1 MKRIFLIAVW
11 LCVSLVGLAQNFHG
25 TVVSKSNDKPIDGVS
40 VCLLSPDSTI
50 VSFGISD
57 LDGKF
62 SIEHQESQKK
72 VAFLSFQCMGFKRL
86 MLPVDGL
93 EGNLL
98 IRMEDKTFR
107 IKEVKVTSKR
117 IVEKEDTLVYSV
129 AGFAQPQD
137 RSIADVIA
145 KMPGLEVNGGGQISF
160 NGKAINKFYIEGMD
174 LMGDKY
180 ALASNN
186 LSRKRIKSVE
196 VLQNHQPIAMLRGKS
211 FSEQAALN
219 LILED
224 NSKMN
229 LTGSADLGAGGSE
242 EDFLYKNRLLAMSF
256 GRKYQTLNIY
266 KNDNTGADLYTEI
279 SPMNV
284 LFERREEVQEEG
296 SLVSAV
302 STAVPDIDRT
312 RYTFNK
318 SHLVA
323 TNHLFQL
330 AKKATLRAQVSYFD
344 DVSERSNRVETE
356 YLFDENQS
364 EKMVELNLGKSHKK
378 RLDANLNLE
387 INRKELYVKNELKGS
402 FEWLTADSR
411 TQWNDASL
419 NLSSTPDRRFFADE
433 LDVKLPLSN
442 DRFISITSSNGYNKM
457 PQELSIYSGELQAVD
472 YTSFYTHTT
481 ASFRHKF
488 FKLFANYKAGFK
500 GQFQELDASIAG
512 KSLLAD
518 QRLNRCIP
526 YGGLELMY
534 ERNSFR
540 AEGNVDVQW
549 LDWNWKRYGTAQDV
563 NYLQERIEDGRRNV
577 GSETSD
583 SEGRFY
589 PKAQLKLRYQFNGYA
604 EMNMKYGYEAELED
618 LRQIYDGYLFT
629 SYRTMVNN
637 AHAPEVNESHRVSVF
652 YKYNQPIKGLFFS
665 LSASARFSQ
674 EHSAYETE
682 LSKEHN
688 LLVRNRIA
696 VDYDSKTYMVN
707 ARFTKSFSWWKSLF
721 ALNGGYLNLQ
731 DAQFTG
737 GQLQDFYMNNYSASA
752 SFSAR
757 PLRFLSVELK
767 SSWSQQHLD
776 SPTADSK
783 VNQWRHHVDLSF
795 PITDNLLL
803 GINNAIHQSVET
815 HENSWFS
822 DFYANYT
829 YKRVEFQLKVNNI
842 LGKSAYER
850 EFVSS
855 IERNYYRYTLR
866 PREFIAGL
874 SFNF

>member
-1 MKRIFLIAVW
+1 MKRIFLLFVL
-11 LCVSLVGLAQNFHG
+11 LCTSLISFAQHYYG
-25 TVVSKSNDKPIDGVS
+25 TILSKSNDKPIDGVS
-40 VCLLSPDSTI
+40 ICLLSPDSAI
-50 VSFGISD
+50 VNFGISD
-57 LDGKF
+57 EEGKF
-62 SIEHQESQKK
+62 SIAHQQSQKQ

-86 MLPVDGL
+86 MLPVAGL
-93 EGNLL
+93 EGNLQ
-98 IRMEDKTFR
+98 IRMEEKAFR
-107 IKEVKVTSKR
+107 IKDVKVTSKR
-117 IVEKEDTLVYSV
+117 IVEKEDTIVYSV
-129 AGFAQPQD
+129 VGFAQPQD

-145 KMPGLEVNGGGQISF
+145 KMPGLEVKGGQISF

-180 ALASNN
+180 ALAFNN

-196 VLQNHQPIAMLRGKS
+196 VLQNHQPIAMLRGKT

-224 NSKMN
+224 NSKLN
-229 LTGSADLGAGGSE
+229 LTGSADLGAGGSAD
-242 EDFLYKNRLLAMSF
+242 DFLYKNRLLAMLF
-256 GRKYQTLNIY
+256 GKKYQTLNIY
-266 KNDNTGADLYTEI
+266 KNDNTGVDLYTEI
-279 SPMNV
+279 SPMNMV
-284 LFERREEVQEEG
+284 FGRREEAQEEA

-330 AKKATLRAQVSYFD
+330 AKKATLRAQISYFD
-344 DVSERSNRVETE
+344 DVSERSNQMETQ
-356 YLFDENQS
+356 YLFDEHQP
-364 EKMVELNLGKSHKK
+364 EKMYELNLGKSHKK

-387 INRKELYVKNELKGS
+387 INRNELYVKNELKGS
-402 FEWLTADSR
+402 FDWLTADSR
-411 TQWNDASL
+411 TQWNEASL
-419 NLSSTPDRRFFADE
+419 NISSTPDRRFFADE

-442 DRFISITSSNGYNKM
+442 DRYLSITSSNGYNKM

-472 YTSFYTHTT
+472 YSSFYTHTT

-488 FKLFANYKAGFK
+488 FKLFANYKVGFK
-500 GQFQELDASIAG
+500 GLFQELEATISG
-512 KSLLAD
+512 KPSLKN
-518 QRLNRCIP
+518 QHLNRSTP
-526 YGGLELMY
+526 YAGLGLMF

-540 AEGNVDVQW
+540 AEGDFNAEWIDCSR
-549 LDWNWKRYGTAQDV
+549 L
-563 NYLQERIEDGRRNV
+563 
-577 GSETSD
+577 
-583 SEGRFY
+583 Y
-589 PKAQLKLRYQFNGYA
+589 PKARLNFRYQFNGCSEANIKYA
-604 EMNMKYGYEAELED
+604 YDTEIED

-637 AHAPEVNESHRVSVF
+637 ANTPEVNESHRVSIF

-665 LSASARFSQ
+665 LSASARFGR

-707 ARFTKSFSWWKSLF
+707 ARFSKSFNWWKSLF
-721 ALNGGYLNLQ
+721 VLNGGFVNMKN
-731 DAQFTG
+731 AQFTAG
-737 GQLQDFYMNNYSASA
+737 KLQDYEMNNYIASA

-757 PLRFLSVELK
+757 PLRFFSVELK

-783 VNQWRHHVDLSF
+783 VNQWRHQADLSF

-803 GINNAIHQSVET
+803 GINNAFHQSVET
-815 HENSWFS
+815 NENSWFS
-822 DFYANYT
+822 DFYANYI
-829 YKRVEFQLKVNNI
+829 YKRVEFQLRVNNI
-842 LGKSAYER
+842 MGKSSYER
-850 EFVSS
+850 EFVTS

-866 PREFIAGL
+866 PREFILGV

>member
-1 MKRIFLIAVW
+1 MKRIFLIFFL
-11 LCVSLVGLAQNFHG
+11 LCASLVSLAQNFHG

-50 VSFGISD
+50 VNFGISD
-57 LDGKF
+57 MDGKF
-62 SIEHQESQKK
+62 SIEHQQSQKK

-93 EGNLL
+93 EGNLR
-98 IRMEDKTFR
+98 IRMEDKAFR
-107 IKEVKVTSKR
+107 IKDVKVTSNR
-117 IVEKEDTLVYSV
+117 IVEKEDTIVYSV
-129 AGFAQPQD
+129 VGFAQPQD

-145 KMPGLEVNGGGQISF
+145 KMPGLEVNAGGQISF
-160 NGKAINKFYIEGMD
+160 NGKTINKFYIEGMD

-196 VLQNHQPIAMLRGKS
+196 VFQNHQPIAMLRGKS

-224 NSKMN
+224 NSKLN

-242 EDFLYKNRLLAMSF
+242 DDFLYKNRLMAMLF
-256 GRKYQTLNIY
+256 GKKYQTLNIY
-266 KNDNTGADLYTEI
+266 KNDNTGANLYNEI
-279 SPMNV
+279 SPINRMIG
-284 LFERREEVQEEG
+284 RREEAQEEN
-296 SLVSAV
+296 SLVSTV

-323 TNHLFQL
+323 TNHLYQL
-330 AKKATLRAQVSYFD
+330 AKKATLRAQISYFD
-344 DVSERSNRVETE
+344 DVSERSNQVETE
-356 YLFDENQS
+356 YLFDENQL
-364 EKMVELNLGKSHKK
+364 EKMYELNLGKSHKK

-387 INRKELYVKNELKGS
+387 INRNELYVKNELKGS
-402 FEWLTADSR
+402 FEWLTSVSH

-419 NLSSTPDRRFFADE
+419 NLSSTPDRRFVADE

-442 DRFISITSSNGYNKM
+442 DRYISITSSNAYNKM
-457 PQELSIYSGELQAVD
+457 PQGLSIYSGELQSVD
-472 YTSFYTHTT
+472 YLSFYTHTT

-500 GQFQELDASIAG
+500 GLYQELEASIAE
-512 KSLLAD
+512 KPSLMN
-518 QRLNRCIP
+518 QQLNRSTP
-526 YGGLELMY
+526 YAGLGLMF

-540 AEGNVDVQW
+540 AEGD
-549 LDWNWKRYGTAQDV
+549 LDAEWINCSR
-563 NYLQERIEDGRRNV
+563 L
-577 GSETSD
+577 
-583 SEGRFY
+583 Y
-589 PKAQLKLRYQFNGYA
+589 PKAKLNLRYQFNGYSEA
-604 EMNMKYGYEAELED
+604 NVKYAYDTEIEN
-618 LRQIYDGYLFT
+618 LRQSYDGYLFT
-629 SYRTMVNN
+629 SYRTIVNN
-637 AHAPEVNESHRVSVF
+637 AHTPEVNRSHRVSMF

-665 LSASARFSQ
+665 LSATARFSQ

-688 LLVRNRIA
+688 LLLRKRIA
-696 VDYDSKTYMVN
+696 VDYDSKMYMVN
-707 ARFTKSFSWWKSLF
+707 ARFSKSFNWWKSLF
-721 ALNGGYLNLQ
+721 TLTGGFINIQ

-737 GQLQDFYMNNYSASA
+737 GKLQDYDINNYTASA

-757 PLRFLSVELK
+757 PLRFLSVEIK
-767 SSWSQQHLD
+767 SSWLQQHLD
-776 SPTADSK
+776 SPTANSR
-783 VNQWRHHVDLSF
+783 VNQWRHQADLSF
-795 PITDNLLL
+795 PITDDLLL
-803 GINNAIHQSVET
+803 GINSAFHQSVET
-815 HENSWFS
+815 HEDSWFS

-842 LGKSAYER
+842 MGKSTYER

-866 PREFIAGL
+866 PREFIIGL

>member
-1 MKRIFLIAVW
+1 MKRFFLIVVL
-11 LCVSLVGLAQNFHG
+11 LCASLIGFAQNFHG
-25 TVVSKSNDKPIDGVS
+25 TVVSKSTDKPIDGVS
-40 VCLLSPDSTI
+40 ICLLAADSTI
-50 VSFGISD
+50 VHFGISD
-57 LDGKF
+57 IEGKF
-62 SIEHQESQKK
+62 SIDAQQSQKK
-72 VAFLSFQCMGFKRL
+72 VVFLSFQCMGFKRL
-86 MLPVDGL
+86 MLPVNGL
-93 EGNLL
+93 DGNLR
-98 IRMEDKTFR
+98 IRMEDKAFR
-107 IKEVKVTSKR
+107 IKDVKVTSKR

-129 AGFAQPQD
+129 VGFAQPQD

-145 KMPGLEVNGGGQISF
+145 KMPGLEVNAGGQISF

-224 NSKMN
+224 NSKLN
-229 LTGSADLGAGGSE
+229 LTGSVDLGAGGSE
-242 EDFLYKNRLLAMSF
+242 DDFLYKNRLLAMLF

-266 KNDNTGADLYTEI
+266 KNDNTGANLYNEI

-284 LFERREEVQEEG
+284 LLGRRNEAQEEG
-296 SLVSAV
+296 GVVSAV

-323 TNHLFQL
+323 TNHLYQL
-330 AKKATLRAQVSYFD
+330 AKQATLRAQVSYFD
-344 DVSERSNRVETE
+344 DISERSNRVETE

-364 EKMVELNLGKSHKK
+364 EKMYEFNLGKWHKK

-387 INRKELYVKNELKGS
+387 INRSELYVKNELKGS
-402 FEWLTADSR
+402 FDWLTADSR

-457 PQELSIYSGELQAVD
+457 PQELSIYSGEMQAVD

-488 FKLFANYKAGFK
+488 FKLFANYKVGFK
-500 GQFQELDASIAG
+500 GRFQELEASVAG
-512 KSLLAD
+512 KPSLAN
-518 QRLNRCIP
+518 QRLDR
-526 YGGLELMY
+526 YMSYAGLGLMY
-534 ERNSFR
+534 ERSSFR
-540 AEGNVDVQW
+540 VEGDMNAEW
-549 LDWNWKRYGTAQDV
+549 LDC
-563 NYLQERIEDGRRNV
+563 
-577 GSETSD
+577 S
-583 SEGRFY
+583 RFY
-589 PKAQLKLRYQFNGYA
+589 PKAQLRLRYQFNGYS
-604 EMNMKYGYEAELED
+604 EVNMRYGYDTEVED

-637 AHAPEVNESHRVSVF
+637 AHAPEVNESHRVSMH

-665 LSASARFSQ
+665 VLASANFSQ
-674 EHSAYETE
+674 RHSAYKTE
-682 LSKEHN
+682 LSDQHN

-696 VDYDSKTYMVN
+696 VNYDATTYMVN
-707 ARFTKSFSWWKSLF
+707 ARFSKSFSWWKSLLT
-721 ALNGGYLNLQ
+721 LNGGLINIQ

-737 GQLQDFYMNNYSASA
+737 GKLQDYDMNNYMASV

-757 PLRFLSVELK
+757 PLSFLSIELQ

-783 VNQWRHHVDLSF
+783 ANQWRHHADVSF
-795 PITDNLLL
+795 PITDNFLL
-803 GINNAIHQSVET
+803 GMTNAFHQSVET
-815 HENSWFS
+815 HEDSWFS

-842 LGKSAYER
+842 MGKSTYER
-850 EFVSS
+850 EYVSS

-866 PREFIAGL
+866 PRELIVGI